1 MRTLTSWGL
10 AGLGLAG
17 GTAPEN
23 PLEHVVQHPIAT
35 REIDLGPLTPHGV
48 VTLFSDHIAMVLLA
62 GLLLAILLPIVVRRR
77 RGSDEIGRLVPSG
90 SANLIETICEYLRKE
105 VAEPSLGPHTDRFIK
120 YIWTVF
126 FFVLTMNVLGMVPL
140 GAVTGGHIGGTA
152 TANIWTTGALAV
164 SSLAMWLVNGVRL
177 GGKAFFAHL
186 NPGPWWLAPL
196 MVPLEIFGFF
206 AKTFALA
213 VRLFANMMAGHTVLA
228 VLLSFILG
236 LGTAVGA
243 VAGFGVAVPV
253 VAFSVALSLLE
264 LFVAVLQAFIFTF
277 LTALF
282 LGMFTVF
289 HHGDEHAEAH
299 GH

>member
-1 MRTLTSWGL
+1 
-10 AGLGLAG
+10 
-17 GTAPEN
+17 
-23 PLEHVVQHPIAT
+23 
-35 REIDLGPLTPHGV
+35 
-48 VTLFSDHIAMVLLA
+48 
-62 GLLLAILLPIVVRRR
+62 
-77 RGSDEIGRLVPSG
+77 
-90 SANLIETICEYLRKE
+90 
-105 VAEPSLGPHTDRFIK
+105 
-120 YIWTVF
+120 
-126 FFVLTMNVLGMVPL
+126 MVPL
-140 GAVTGGHIGGTA
+140 GAVTPLFGAHIGGTA
-152 TANIWTTGALAV
+152 TANIWTTGALAL
-164 SSLAMWLVNGVRL
+164 SSLGMWLINGVRL
-177 GGKAFFAHL
+177 GGRAFFAHL

-236 LGTAVGA
+236 LGSAVGA
-243 VAGFGVAVPV
+243 AAGLGVAVPV

-277 LTALF
+277 LTSLF

-289 HHGDEHAEAH
+289 HHGEEHARAH

>member
-1 MRTLTSWGL
+1 VRTL
-10 AGLGLAG
+10 AGLGLDVG
-17 GTAPEN
+17 VAPAN
-23 PLEHVVQHPIAT
+23 PLEHVVQHPIVT
-35 REIDLGPLTPHGV
+35 REMDLGPLTPEGV
-48 VTLFSDHIAMVLLA
+48 VTLFSDQIAMIVLSGVLLSV
-62 GLLLAILLPIVVRRR
+62 LLPIVVRRR
-77 RGSDEIGRLVPSG
+77 RGSDEIARLVPSG
-90 SANLIETICEYLRKE
+90 SANMVEAICEYLRKE

-120 YIWTVF
+120 FVWTVF
-126 FFVLTMNVLGMVPL
+126 FFVMTMNVLGMLPL
-140 GAVTGGHIGGTA
+140 AAVTPLFGAHIGGTA

-164 SSLAMWLVNGVRL
+164 SSLGMWLVNGVRL

-236 LGTAVGA
+236 LGTAAGA
-243 VAGFGVAVPV
+243 LAGLGVAVPV

-277 LTALF
+277 LTVLF
-282 LGMFTVF
+282 LGMYTVAD
-289 HHGDEHAEAH
+289 HGGEHAEAH
-299 GH
+299 SR

>member
-1 MRTLTSWGL
+1 ML
-10 AGLGLAG
+10 ANLGLEPA
-17 GTAPEN
+17 N
-23 PLEHVVQHPIAT
+23 PLEHVVQHPIVT
-35 REIDLGPLTPHGV
+35 RELDLGPLTPNGV
-48 VTLFSDHIAMVLLA
+48 VTLFSDHIAMILLA
-62 GLLLAILLPIVVRRR
+62 GLLLAIVLPVVVRRR
-77 RGSDEIGRLVPSG
+77 RGGDEIGRLVPSG
-90 SANLIETICEYLRKE
+90 SANLVESICEYLRKE

-120 YIWTVF
+120 FIWTVF
-126 FFVLTMNVLGMVPL
+126 FFVMAMNVLGMVPL
-140 GAVTGGHIGGTA
+140 GAVTPLFGAHIGGTA
-152 TANIWTTGALAV
+152 TANIWTTGALAL
-164 SSLAMWLVNGVRL
+164 SSLGMWLINGVRL
-177 GGKAFFAHL
+177 GGRAFFAHL

-236 LGTAVGA
+236 LGSAVGA
-243 VAGFGVAVPV
+243 AAGLGVAVPV

-277 LTALF
+277 LTSLF

-289 HHGDEHAEAH
+289 HHGEEHARAH

>member
-1 MRTLTSWGL
+1 
-10 AGLGLAG
+10 
-17 GTAPEN
+17 
-23 PLEHVVQHPIAT
+23 VQHPIVT
-35 REIDLGPLTPHGV
+35 REMDLGPLTPEGV
-48 VTLFSDHIAMVLLA
+48 VTLFSDQIAMIVLSGVLLSV
-62 GLLLAILLPIVVRRR
+62 LLPIVVRRR
-77 RGSDEIGRLVPSG
+77 RGSDEIARLVPSG
-90 SANLIETICEYLRKE
+90 SANMVEAICEYLRKE

-120 YIWTVF
+120 FVWTVF
-126 FFVLTMNVLGMVPL
+126 FFVMTMNVLGMLPL
-140 GAVTGGHIGGTA
+140 AAVTPLFGAHIGGTA

-164 SSLAMWLVNGVRL
+164 SSLGMWLVNGVRL

-236 LGTAVGA
+236 LGTAAGA
-243 VAGFGVAVPV
+243 LAGLGVAVPV

-277 LTALF
+277 LTVLF
-282 LGMFTVF
+282 LGMYTVAD
-289 HHGDEHAEAH
+289 HGGEHAEAH
-299 GH
+299 SR

>member
-1 MRTLTSWGL
+1 MRTLASL
-10 AGLGLAG
+10 DLGLGMGPA
-17 GTAPEN
+17 N
-23 PLEHVVQHPIAT
+23 PLEHVVQHPIVT
-35 REIDLGPLTPHGV
+35 REMDLGPLTPQGV
-48 VTLFSDHIAMVLLA
+48 VTLFSDQIAMILLA
-62 GLLLAILLPIVVRRR
+62 GLLLAIFLPIVVRRR
-77 RGSDEIGRLVPSG
+77 RGGDEIGRLVPSG
-90 SANLIETICEYLRKE
+90 SANLIETICEYLRKQ

-120 YIWTVF
+120 FIWTVF
-126 FFVLTMNVLGMVPL
+126 FFVLTLNLLGMVPL
-140 GAVTGGHIGGTA
+140 AAVTPLLGAHIGGTA
-152 TANIWTTGALAV
+152 TANIWTTGALALA
-164 SSLAMWLVNGVRL
+164 SLGMWLVNGVRL

-243 VAGFGVAVPV
+243 LAGFGVAVPV

-289 HHGDEHAEAH
+289 HHGGEHAEAH

>member
-1 MRTLTSWGL
+1 MRTLAS
-10 AGLGLAG
+10 LGLDVGAG
-17 GTAPEN
+17 SAN
-23 PLEHVVQHPIAT
+23 PLEHVVQHPIVT
-35 REIDLGPLTPHGV
+35 REMDLGPLTPQGV
-48 VTLFSDHIAMVLLA
+48 VTLFSDQIAMILLA
-62 GLLLAILLPIVVRRR
+62 GLLLAIFLPIVVRRR
-77 RGSDEIGRLVPSG
+77 RGSDEIGRLLPSG
-90 SANLIETICEYLRKE
+90 SANLVETICEYLRKE

-120 YIWTVF
+120 FIWTVF
-126 FFVLTMNVLGMVPL
+126 FFVMTMNVLGMVPL
-140 GAVTGGHIGGTA
+140 AAVTPLVGAHIGGTA
-152 TANIWTTGALAV
+152 TANIWTTGALAIA
-164 SSLAMWLVNGVRL
+164 SLGMWLVNGVRL

-243 VAGFGVAVPV
+243 VAGLGVAVPV

-282 LGMFTVF
+282 LGMYTVS

-299 GH
+299 SP

>member
-1 MRTLTSWGL
+1 VRTLAS
-10 AGLGLAG
+10 LGLDAG
-17 GTAPEN
+17 VAAAN
-23 PLEHVVQHPIAT
+23 PLEHVVQHPIVT
-35 REIDLGPLTPHGV
+35 REMDLGPLTPEGV
-48 VTLFSDHIAMVLLA
+48 VTLFSDQIAMILLSGVLLA
-62 GLLLAILLPIVVRRR
+62 VLLPIIVRRR

-90 SANLIETICEYLRKE
+90 SANMIEAICEYLRKE

-120 YIWTVF
+120 FVWTVF
-126 FFVLTMNVLGMVPL
+126 FFVVTMNVIGMVPI
-140 GAVTGGHIGGTA
+140 GAVTPLFGAHVGGTA
-152 TANIWTTGALAV
+152 TANLWTTGALALA
-164 SSLAMWLVNGVRL
+164 SLGMWLVNGVRL

-196 MVPLEIFGFF
+196 MVPLEIFGFL

-243 VAGFGVAVPV
+243 AAGFGIAVPV

-277 LTALF
+277 LTVLF
-282 LGMFTVF
+282 LGMYTVA
-289 HHGDEHAEAH
+289 HHGGEHAGAH

>member
-1 MRTLTSWGL
+1 VRTLAS
-10 AGLGLAG
+10 LGLDVGAG
-17 GTAPEN
+17 SAN
-23 PLEHVVQHPIAT
+23 PLEHVVQHPIVT
-35 REIDLGPLTPHGV
+35 REMDLGPLTPQGV
-48 VTLFSDHIAMVLLA
+48 VTLFSDQIAMILLA
-62 GLLLAILLPIVVRRR
+62 GLLLAIFLPIVVRRR
-77 RGSDEIGRLVPSG
+77 RGSDEIGRLLPSG
-90 SANLIETICEYLRKE
+90 SANLVETICEYLRKE

-120 YIWTVF
+120 FIWTVF
-126 FFVLTMNVLGMVPL
+126 FFVMTMNVLGMVPL
-140 GAVTGGHIGGTA
+140 AAVTPLVGAHIGGTA
-152 TANIWTTGALAV
+152 TANIWTTGALAIA
-164 SSLAMWLVNGVRL
+164 SLGMWLVNGVRL

-243 VAGFGVAVPV
+243 VAGLGVAVPV

-282 LGMFTVF
+282 LGMYTVS

-299 GH
+299 SP